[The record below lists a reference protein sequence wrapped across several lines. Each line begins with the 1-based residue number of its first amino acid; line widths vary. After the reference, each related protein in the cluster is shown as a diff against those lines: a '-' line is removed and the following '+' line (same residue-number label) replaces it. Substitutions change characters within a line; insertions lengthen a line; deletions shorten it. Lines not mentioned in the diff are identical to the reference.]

1 MSNKKNDYLII
12 LLVMFYILFLI
23 GGAIYVQNLKITSKE
38 TSQAKETENK
48 KQDTM
53 SVVDKKETSQE
64 TSNNEENKMIDNTNV
79 NEIIKV
85 PNEEIKN
92 ESDVISYVEDM
103 ENTVLQVPTSNIN
116 DWKIKSKKLF
126 ITLVD
131 FIFYDG
137 KIGDYTFQ
145 ELSDSGKQ
153 KVIDIA
159 MHIDQTIESY
169 CPNYKEKLVSQGKR
183 TYYDVSE
190 KLTNCKNEYLNNVKE
205 FLGDE
210 NYQKT
215 EEMYGN
221 VKEKTNTVKEKVV
234 EKGKDI
240 YDKGKEVAEKA
251 KEKWNDWYQ
260 SFKEK

>member
-12 LLVMFYILFLI
+12 LLVMFSILFLI

-38 TSQAKETENK
+38 TSQDKETENK

-116 DWKIKSKKLF
+116 DWKIKSKNYLLRLLILFFMMVKLEIIHF
-126 ITLVD
+126 KNLAIV
-131 FIFYDG
+131 
-137 KIGDYTFQ
+137 
-145 ELSDSGKQ
+145 
-153 KVIDIA
+153 V
-159 MHIDQTIESY
+159 
-169 CPNYKEKLVSQGKR
+169 NKR
-183 TYYDVSE
+183 
-190 KLTNCKNEYLNNVKE
+190 
-205 FLGDE
+205 
-210 NYQKT
+210 
-215 EEMYGN
+215 
-221 VKEKTNTVKEKVV
+221 
-234 EKGKDI
+234 
-240 YDKGKEVAEKA
+240 
-251 KEKWNDWYQ
+251 
-260 SFKEK
+260 

>member
-12 LLVMFYILFLI
+12 LLVMFSILFLI

-145 ELSDSGKQ
+145 ELSDSCKQ

-169 CPNYKEKLVSQGKR
+169 CPNYKEKFVSQGKR